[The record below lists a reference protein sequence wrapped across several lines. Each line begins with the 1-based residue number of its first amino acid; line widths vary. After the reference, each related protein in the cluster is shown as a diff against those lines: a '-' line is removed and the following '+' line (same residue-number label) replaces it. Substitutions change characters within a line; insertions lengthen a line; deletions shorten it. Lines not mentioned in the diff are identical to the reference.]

1 MVKKVM
7 ANYYG
12 HEILVVNGWFTGTKL
27 FINGEFRAENR
38 ALFALTTNKPFL
50 TTELELKGQSHT
62 IEVFCRALLTVEIKI
77 CVDGQQIGGEV
88 F

>member
-12 HEILVVNGWFTGTKL
+12 HEILVVNTWFSGAKL
-27 FINGEFRAENR
+27 FINGELRAENK
-38 ALFALTTNKPFL
+38 ALFAHTAERPFM
-50 TTELELKGQSHT
+50 TTELELKGLFHT
-62 IEVFCRALLTVEIKI
+62 VDVFCRAHLTVEIKI
-77 CVDGQQIGGEV
+77 CLDGQQIGGEV

>member
-12 HEILVVNGWFTGTKL
+12 HEILDVNSWFSGAKL
-27 FINGEFRAENR
+27 FINGEFRGENR
-38 ALFALTTNKPFL
+38 TLFALTGREPL
-50 TTELELKGQSHT
+50 LATELELKGQFHT
-62 IEVFCRALLTVEIKI
+62 VEVFCRAHFTVEIKI